1 MGQYKSISTGLG
13 GEIKIREDVVIINDV
28 PYGKFCDDGKHIS
41 PYKYGNPTLVV
52 NDFGYVIG
60 AYDGKTYGKLR
71 FNGYEVKGIVLTAE
85 GEALLNGTAQRQN
98 AASDSTKNDESFV
111 NMIEREYNR
120 ATNRERTKGYANSFG
135 TPVKIIAFIVILLI
149 ITIAFII
156 DPPK

>member
-13 GEIKIREDVVIINDV
+13 GEIKLREGVVTIKDV

-41 PYKYGNPTLVV
+41 QYKYGNPTLVV
-52 NDFGYVIG
+52 SDFGYVIG

-71 FNGYEVKGIVLTAE
+71 YNGYEVMSIELTAE

-98 AASDSTKNDESFV
+98 AASDSTKSGESFV
-111 NMIEREYNR
+111 NIIEREYNR
-120 ATNRERTKGYANSFG
+120 DTNRERTKGYANSFG
-135 TPVKIIAFIVILLI
+135 TPVKIIAFIVIILI
-149 ITIAFII
+149 IAAAFII